1 MRKEILKKRGFIKV
15 EKVIKNIVII
25 LLTQIILTTVILFVS
40 SGIIWKYAYDE
51 KAISAVVTGT
61 YIVVNILG
69 GIIAGKLFK
78 KNKFLW
84 GLAAGVIY
92 FSVLLLF
99 GIVIFKTGTPGINV
113 VGNALICAVSGMT
126 GGMFGAGTHKQ
137 T

>member
-1 MRKEILKKRGFIKV
+1 M

-25 LLTQIILTTVILFVS
+25 LLTQIMLTTVILFVS

-99 GIVIFKTGTPGINV
+99 GIVIFKTGPPGINV

>member
-1 MRKEILKKRGFIKV
+1 M

-84 GLAAGVIY
+84 GLATGVIY

>member
-1 MRKEILKKRGFIKV
+1 M

-61 YIVVNILG
+61 YIVVNILV

-113 VGNALICAVSGMT
+113 IGNALICAVSGMT

>member
-1 MRKEILKKRGFIKV
+1 M

-84 GLAAGVIY
+84 GLAVGVIY

-113 VGNALICAVSGMT
+113 IGNALICAVSGMT

>member
-1 MRKEILKKRGFIKV
+1 M

-25 LLTQIILTTVILFVS
+25 LLTQIMLTTVILFVS

-84 GLAAGVIY
+84 GLAAGITY

-99 GIVIFKTGTPGINV
+99 GIFIFKTGIPGINV

>member
-1 MRKEILKKRGFIKV
+1 M

-51 KAISAVVTGT
+51 KAISVVVTGT

>member
-1 MRKEILKKRGFIKV
+1 MTKLKKRGFIKV

-113 VGNALICAVSGMT
+113 IGNALICAVSGMT

>member
-1 MRKEILKKRGFIKV
+1 M

-51 KAISAVVTGT
+51 KAISAVVIGI

-137 T
+137 TC

>member
-1 MRKEILKKRGFIKV
+1 M

-92 FSVLLLF
+92 FLVLLLF

>member
-1 MRKEILKKRGFIKV
+1 M

-25 LLTQIILTTVILFVS
+25 LLTQIMLTTVILFVS

-137 T
+137 TW

>member
-1 MRKEILKKRGFIKV
+1 M
-15 EKVIKNIVII
+15 EKAIKNIVII
-25 LLTQIILTTVILFVS
+25 LLTQIMLTTVILFVS

-51 KAISAVVTGT
+51 KAISAVVIGI

-99 GIVIFKTGTPGINV
+99 GIVIFKTGTLGINV
-113 VGNALICAVSGMT
+113 VGNALICSVSGMT

-137 T
+137 TC

>member
-1 MRKEILKKRGFIKV
+1 M
-15 EKVIKNIVII
+15 
-25 LLTQIILTTVILFVS
+25 ILFVS

>member
-1 MRKEILKKRGFIKV
+1 M
-15 EKVIKNIVII
+15 EKVIKYIVII

-40 SGIIWKYAYDE
+40 SGIIWKYAYDD

-113 VGNALICAVSGMT
+113 VGNAIICAVSGMT
-126 GGMFGAGTHKQ
+126 GGMFGGGTLKQ

>member
-1 MRKEILKKRGFIKV
+1 M

-25 LLTQIILTTVILFVS
+25 LLTQIILTIVILFVS

-113 VGNALICAVSGMT
+113 IGNALICAVSGMT

>member
-1 MRKEILKKRGFIKV
+1 M

-99 GIVIFKTGTPGINV
+99 GMVIFKTGTPGINV

>member
-1 MRKEILKKRGFIKV
+1 M

-40 SGIIWKYAYDE
+40 SVIIWKYAYDE

>member
-1 MRKEILKKRGFIKV
+1 M

-25 LLTQIILTTVILFVS
+25 LLTQIMLTTVILFVS

>member
-1 MRKEILKKRGFIKV
+1 M

-99 GIVIFKTGTPGINV
+99 GMVIFKTGTPGINV

-137 T
+137 TC

>member
-1 MRKEILKKRGFIKV
+1 M

-99 GIVIFKTGTPGINV
+99 GIVIFKTGTLGINV
-113 VGNALICAVSGMT
+113 IGNALICAVSGMT

>member
-1 MRKEILKKRGFIKV
+1 M

-99 GIVIFKTGTPGINV
+99 GIVIFKTGTPV

>member
-1 MRKEILKKRGFIKV
+1 M

-99 GIVIFKTGTPGINV
+99 GIVIFKTGTPGINA

>member
-1 MRKEILKKRGFIKV
+1 M
-15 EKVIKNIVII
+15 EKVIKNIVIL
-25 LLTQIILTTVILFVS
+25 LLTQIMLTTVILFVS

-51 KAISAVVTGT
+51 KAISAVVIGI

-126 GGMFGAGTHKQ
+126 GGMFGVGTHKQ
-137 T
+137 TC

>member
-1 MRKEILKKRGFIKV
+1 M

-25 LLTQIILTTVILFVS
+25 LLTQIMLTTVILFVS

-84 GLAAGVIY
+84 GLAVGVIY

>member
-1 MRKEILKKRGFIKV
+1 M

-25 LLTQIILTTVILFVS
+25 LLTQIIITTVILFVS

>member
-1 MRKEILKKRGFIKV
+1 M

-113 VGNALICAVSGMT
+113 VVNALICAVSGMT

>member
-1 MRKEILKKRGFIKV
+1 M

-113 VGNALICAVSGMT
+113 IGNALICAVSGMT

>member
-1 MRKEILKKRGFIKV
+1 M

-25 LLTQIILTTVILFVS
+25 LLTQIMLTTVILFVS

-51 KAISAVVTGT
+51 KAISAVVIGI

-126 GGMFGAGTHKQ
+126 GGLFGAGTHKQ
-137 T
+137 TC

>member
-1 MRKEILKKRGFIKV
+1 M

-51 KAISAVVTGT
+51 KALSAVVTGT

-113 VGNALICAVSGMT
+113 IGNALICAVSGMT

>member
-1 MRKEILKKRGFIKV
+1 M

-78 KNKFLW
+78 KNQFLW

>member
-1 MRKEILKKRGFIKV
+1 M

-25 LLTQIILTTVILFVS
+25 LLTQIMLTTVILFVS
-40 SGIIWKYAYDE
+40 SGIIWRYAYDE
-51 KAISAVVTGT
+51 KAISAVVIGI

-137 T
+137 TC

>member
-1 MRKEILKKRGFIKV
+1 M

-137 T
+137 TC

>member
-1 MRKEILKKRGFIKV
+1 M

-25 LLTQIILTTVILFVS
+25 LLTQIMLTTVILFVS

-113 VGNALICAVSGMT
+113 IGNALLCAVSGMT

>member
-1 MRKEILKKRGFIKV
+1 M

-51 KAISAVVTGT
+51 KAISAVVIGI

-113 VGNALICAVSGMT
+113 IGNALICAVSGMT

>member
-1 MRKEILKKRGFIKV
+1 M
-15 EKVIKNIVII
+15 IKNIVII
-25 LLTQIILTTVILFVS
+25 LLTQIMLTTVILFVS

-51 KAISAVVTGT
+51 KAISAVVIGI

-99 GIVIFKTGTPGINV
+99 RIVIFKTGTPGINV

-137 T
+137 TC

>member
-1 MRKEILKKRGFIKV
+1 M

-25 LLTQIILTTVILFVS
+25 LLTQIMLTTVILFVS

-92 FSVLLLF
+92 FPVLLLF

>member
-1 MRKEILKKRGFIKV
+1 M

-84 GLAAGVIY
+84 GLAAGIIY

>member
-1 MRKEILKKRGFIKV
+1 V

-113 VGNALICAVSGMT
+113 IGNALICAVSGMT

>member
-1 MRKEILKKRGFIKV
+1 V

-25 LLTQIILTTVILFVS
+25 LLTQIMLTTVILFVS

-51 KAISAVVTGT
+51 KAISAVVIGI

-137 T
+137 TC